1 MKSASAIKT
10 IPMFR
15 GLSASHLKEIA
26 SITQERSFES
36 GQIIFS
42 EGDPVDGF
50 HIICSGRVKIFKLSP
65 DGKEQILHFFGEGEP
80 IGEVPVFDGSSFPAF
95 AEAVAPT
102 TTFFFPKSTF
112 LDLLLKNP
120 SIALEL
126 LAILSRRLH
135 HFTVMI
141 DDISLKEVPARLA
154 RYVLH
159 LSVVQE
165 NTDDVTLDVSKT
177 QLASILGTIPE
188 TLSRAL
194 ARMKKENLLGTRG
207 RRIEILDRPKLEALA
222 WSGKL

>member
-1 MKSASAIKT
+1 MKN

-15 GLSASHLKEIA
+15 GLGASSIKEMS
-26 SITQERSFES
+26 SIVQQSSFDS
-36 GQIIFS
+36 LQIIFS
-42 EGDPVDGF
+42 EGDLVDGF
-50 HIICSGRVKIFKLSP
+50 HVICTGRVKIYKLSP
-65 DGKEQILHFFGEGEP
+65 DGKEQILHIFGRGEP

-95 AEAVAPT
+95 AEAMEPT
-102 TTFFFPKSTF
+102 TTLFFPKSTF

-120 SIALEL
+120 SIALEM

-154 RYVLH
+154 RYLLH
-159 LSVVQE
+159 LSVVQKNSE
-165 NTDDVTLDVSKT
+165 DILLDVSKT

-194 ARMKKENLLGTRG
+194 SKMKKENLIRSRG
-207 RRIEILDRPKLEALA
+207 ARIIILNRKKLEALS